1 MKQFFITLLL
11 LTCTVASWSKTFKT
25 IKTPKVTACA
35 IPFKEKITVQEVVLT
50 DTATTLHLCIESPT
64 GDPFILNKSSYLKD
78 ESGHRY
84 ALRSAEGVVLDQP
97 ISSPKNGPTQF
108 ALHFAPMPQGVRVFD
123 FIGGDDFYSFMLL
136 GIHDKNTPLT
146 TLRLEALAESHPYV
160 LPTEW
165 FKNDSITIRGR
176 IKDYD
181 AAKFGFNHLEC
192 YYENIFE
199 KDQGI
204 LMLNI
209 APDGTFEKK
218 FSACYPVREAFFAG
232 NSNIAFSEI
241 PFFARPGETIDVTV
255 QKNARGQY
263 ECQYNNGSCKE
274 MERWLK
280 AKLPF
285 NGIMNALRY
294 FNGPFSQA
302 QPLAETLWKNALTLL
317 ALTSERDGFTP
328 MEEQLALAD
337 LQVSFASALIEY
349 AMNREDDF
357 SKKAEANGQKEPS
370 GADKAEM
377 DALNDPSNFKL
388 LSRIPFD
395 NPLLTASSNFPT
407 LINRLRFAPPVFSG
421 QFASLGKMDSV
432 KITADIQQKIL
443 NNKRAALK
451 KLMRCNDSNLMLQIC
466 IYKDIQENFKEWR
479 NNEALIPGILA
490 DTSRTE
496 QERLAEAESLPA
508 LNNMLS
514 PYLEVLSS
522 PFIRQQADLFC
533 SAAMM
538 EQDIAT
544 PLPANNAAAERIRQL
559 SARFPGRYL
568 LIDFWGM
575 GCSPCRAAIQKSKDL
590 RASIAQRKDVKLIFI
605 AAENTPQG
613 SEAYRKYVK
622 EWLADEECIC
632 LSPAEYNQLCELFRF
647 NAIPH
652 YETITPEGYRV
663 REDLSI
669 NGFHNFNDEFAR
681 LQQQAQ
687 SAQPAAIGVPAD
699 AIEGMIINFNGK

>member
-1 MKQFFITLLL
+1 MKKFFITILL
-11 LTCTVASWSKTFKT
+11 LTCTVTGWSKTFKT
-25 IKTPKVTACA
+25 IKTPKVTASVTV
-35 IPFKEKITVQEVVLT
+35 FKEKLTVQEVVLT
-50 DTATTLHLCIESPT
+50 DTATTLRFCIESPA
-64 GDPFILNKSSYLKD
+64 GEAFMLNKSSYLKD

-84 ALRSAEGVVLDQP
+84 PLRSAEGVMLDQP
-97 ISSPKNGPTQF
+97 VASPKSGITQF
-108 ALHFAPMPQGVRVFD
+108 SLHFAPMPQRVGMFD

-136 GIHDKNTPLT
+136 GIHDKNTPLKT
-146 TLRLEALAESHPYV
+146 PRLKALSESRPHTQ
-160 LPTEW
+160 PTEW
-165 FKNDSITIRGR
+165 FKNDSITLRGR
-176 IKDYD
+176 IVGYD
-181 AAKFGFNHLEC
+181 AAQFGFNHMEC

-199 KDQGI
+199 KEQGI

-218 FSACYPVREAFFAG
+218 FPACYPVREAFFSG

-263 ECQYNNGSCKE
+263 ECQYNNGSCKDA
-274 MERWLK
+274 ERWIK

-285 NGIMNALRY
+285 NGMMNALRY
-294 FNGPFSQA
+294 FNGTFSQV
-302 QPLAETLWKNALTLL
+302 QPLAETLWENALTLL
-317 ALTSERDGFTP
+317 AITSERDKFTP

-337 LQVSFASALIEY
+337 LQVNFASALIEY

-357 SKKAEANGQKEPS
+357 SKKAEANGQKELT
-370 GADKAEM
+370 GTDKAEM

-395 NPLLTASSNFPT
+395 NPMLTASSSFPV

-421 QFASLGKMDSV
+421 QFASLGKMDSL

-443 NNKRAALK
+443 NNKREALK
-451 KLMRCNDSNLMLQIC
+451 KLMGCNDNNQMLQIC
-466 IYKDIQENFKEWR
+466 IYKDIQEYFNEWR
-479 NNEALIPGILA
+479 HNEELIPTILT

-514 PYLEVLSS
+514 AYLEVLSS
-522 PFIRQQADLFC
+522 PFIRQQADLFS

-538 EQDIAT
+538 EQGIAT
-544 PLPANNAAAERIRQL
+544 PLPANNAAAEMIRQL

-605 AAENTPQG
+605 AAEDTPQG
-613 SEAYRKYVK
+613 SEAYRKYVNQ
-622 EWLADEECIC
+622 WLANEECIC
-632 LSPAEYNQLCELFRF
+632 LSTAEYNQLRELFRF

-681 LQQQAQ
+681 LKEQDQ
-687 SAQPAAIGVPAD
+687 SAQPATISVPAD
-699 AIEGMIINFNGK
+699 AVEGMIINFDEK